1 MAKGL
6 KKATALHKKQMQE
19 TEHLIRNREAKINE
33 LYNLALERE
42 EILADAGF
50 KAVITTKQ
58 DIEDEALE
66 QYNTELIEK
75 AQKDKEDIEKLISKE
90 LDGLLKKSMGR

>member
-90 LDGLLKKSMGR
+90 LDDLLKKSMGR

>member
-1 MAKGL
+1 MTKGL

-19 TEHLIRNREAKINE
+19 TEHLIRNRDAKIDE

-50 KAVITTKQ
+50 KAVITNKQ

-66 QYNTELIEK
+66 QYNE
-75 AQKDKEDIEKLISKE
+75 
-90 LDGLLKKSMGR
+90 